1 MKDVVS
7 LTCLAIQEL
16 MLSLFSVWIGDGS
29 NKKKTNSHLI
39 GTERSLGFGEL
50 LNFGSVAGSA
60 VFLISEEKSAF
71 ILH

>member
-1 MKDVVS
+1 M
-7 LTCLAIQEL
+7 
-16 MLSLFSVWIGDGS
+16 WIGDRS